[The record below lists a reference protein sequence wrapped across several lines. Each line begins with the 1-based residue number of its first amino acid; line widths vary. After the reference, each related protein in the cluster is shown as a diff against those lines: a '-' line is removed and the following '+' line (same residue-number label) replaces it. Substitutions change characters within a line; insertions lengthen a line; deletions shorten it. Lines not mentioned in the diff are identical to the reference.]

1 MKTKLSQKKN
11 KSKGKLHFRNI
22 SIGRKYGIVLSIVL
36 ALFGISAIIS
46 SSLIFTAS
54 KNVDDLVVNGS
65 RAVDMTEMGSITRGK
80 AIRILNFW
88 VTRDPKLVDEYKE
101 MQDEFIDLS
110 KNLDKEMDTKEKREL
125 FDQIVKNDQLLNDLF
140 LNSIIPKVNENN
152 SVVAENYVL
161 QANKL
166 QRETVIMLDSLK
178 KSTIKDRQS
187 SVDTAQGSQQLT
199 FIVQIISLIIS
210 VVTGILLVLLISR
223 SVSRN
228 LNKLVEVS
236 DKIATGDL
244 SVEQIDYEGKDE
256 IGRLSRSINEMS
268 TNLRDMIKNVMHVSE
283 FVTSQSEEL
292 TQSANE
298 VRTGSEQ
305 VASTMQELAAG
316 TETQANSAGDLAN
329 GMSQFSLKVKEASE
343 NGGIVKESSH
353 KVLTMTEDGS
363 KLMEDTTRQ
372 MLKIDQ
378 DVRDTVNKM
387 KSLGDKTKKI
397 TDLVIVIRDVADQTN
412 LLALNAAIEAAR
424 AGEHG
429 KGFAVVADEVR
440 KLAEQVSV
448 SVTDITEIV
457 TGIEAE
463 SRVVSESLTVSFE
476 EVEQG
481 TVQIAATGETLMT
494 IKQAVNEMTTNIST
508 ITDNL
513 SEIVTGSEKMQ
524 HAIEE
529 IAAISEESAAG
540 VEQTSASTEQTSSIM
555 EEVAGSSEQL
565 SKLAEELSG
574 LVHRFK
580 L

>member
-1 MKTKLSQKKN
+1 MNIKLGQKKN
-11 KSKGKLHFRNI
+11 KAKGKLHFRNI

-46 SSLIFTAS
+46 TSLIFTAS

-65 RAVDMTEMGSITRGK
+65 RAVEMTEMGSLTRGK

-88 VTRDPKLVDEYKE
+88 VTRDPKLIDEYKE
-101 MQDEFIDLS
+101 MQDEFIELS
-110 KNLDKEMDTKEKREL
+110 KNLDNDMDTKEKREL

-140 LNSIIPKVNENN
+140 LNSIVPKVNENN
-152 SVVAENYVL
+152 TVVAENYVL

-166 QRETVIMLDSLK
+166 QRETVIMLDSLQ
-178 KSTIKDRQS
+178 KSTIEDRQS

-298 VRTGSEQ
+298 VKSGAEQ

-481 TVQIAATGETLMT
+481 TVQIAATGETLMN
-494 IKQAVNEMTTNIST
+494 IKKAVNEMTTNIST